1 MTKLNSFRL
10 IKGERIIDA
19 KGGDVLER
27 GAILLQGDKIISI
40 GREEDVIPPE
50 GSQVEE
56 IVYENK
62 TVLPGLV
69 DCHVHLNG
77 IGDGRKGDQLNLLP
91 DEILTLQAAKNART
105 HLFSGVTT
113 VRDCGAK
120 NSTTLRLR
128 EAVQMGITVAPKLV
142 LAGRPMAIIGGHLWW
157 FGIQAT
163 GPNECRAHVRQLV
176 KEGVDF
182 IKITASGGSTGTSVP
197 LRPSF
202 NLEEMNAIVDEAH
215 KFGKHTAAHC
225 TNSQSMINAL
235 DAGIDTIIHG
245 VYNEPDGDRSYRP
258 DITERIVDQG
268 VFLNPTIHQSRERI
282 WQLEE
287 KSQNQKLNPEEVEEL
302 NTTKEGHEQR
312 IEEVSKMWEAGVKI
326 VCGSDSAWAN
336 YKMGR
341 FQADINSHISIGMS
355 PMEAILSATNLSA
368 QSCCI
373 DDQVGTL
380 EVGKNADIL
389 VVEGDPSKNIDD
401 LWNIVDIYL
410 DGNLI
415 DRGNYI

>member
-77 IGDGRKGDQLNLLP
+77 IGDVRKGDQLNLLP

-128 EAVQMGITVAPKLV
+128 EAVEMGITVAPKLV

-157 FGIQAT
+157 CGIQAT
-163 GPNECRAHVRQLV
+163 
-176 KEGVDF
+176 
-182 IKITASGGSTGTSVP
+182 
-197 LRPSF
+197 
-202 NLEEMNAIVDEAH
+202 
-215 KFGKHTAAHC
+215 
-225 TNSQSMINAL
+225 
-235 DAGIDTIIHG
+235 
-245 VYNEPDGDRSYRP
+245 
-258 DITERIVDQG
+258 
-268 VFLNPTIHQSRERI
+268 
-282 WQLEE
+282 
-287 KSQNQKLNPEEVEEL
+287 
-302 NTTKEGHEQR
+302 
-312 IEEVSKMWEAGVKI
+312 
-326 VCGSDSAWAN
+326 
-336 YKMGR
+336 
-341 FQADINSHISIGMS
+341 
-355 PMEAILSATNLSA
+355 
-368 QSCCI
+368 
-373 DDQVGTL
+373 
-380 EVGKNADIL
+380 
-389 VVEGDPSKNIDD
+389 
-401 LWNIVDIYL
+401 
-410 DGNLI
+410 
-415 DRGNYI
+415 

>member
-128 EAVQMGITVAPKLV
+128 EAVEMGITVAPKLV
-142 LAGRPMAIIGGHLWW
+142 LAVRPMAIIGGHFWW

-302 NTTKEGHEQR
+302 NTTKEGHEQ
-312 IEEVSKMWEAGVKI
+312 
-326 VCGSDSAWAN
+326 
-336 YKMGR
+336 
-341 FQADINSHISIGMS
+341 
-355 PMEAILSATNLSA
+355 
-368 QSCCI
+368 
-373 DDQVGTL
+373 
-380 EVGKNADIL
+380 
-389 VVEGDPSKNIDD
+389 
-401 LWNIVDIYL
+401 
-410 DGNLI
+410 
-415 DRGNYI
+415 